1 MADMGL
7 SIDNLA
13 YLESLLE
20 HAPELLEGL
29 EESLPTERGLPVLS
43 SGDSDKQS
51 RLNAMIWAYRDGG
64 YLHGHLNPLGSYMTK
79 EMKYLFLTMKGGV
92 ESLKPEQFGLDS
104 SDRNQLFNPGRFFK
118 EDSVPLA
125 EIVKRMDETYCG
137 TLGAEILHIQ
147 NQSMRNWLIS
157 NMENPDKS
165 VSIDPS
171 LQREIQEDLIR
182 AEEFEKFI
190 NSSFVGQK
198 RFSLEGGE
206 AVIPALKYLFKK
218 SISLGIREVVI
229 GMAHRGRL
237 NVLVN
242 AISKPAAEIFAMFQN
257 NYQPYVYGGS
267 GDVKYHMGQSCDF
280 FDEEGRSLHISL
292 VSNPSHLEAVNPVV
306 EGKTRGIQRRRG
318 DENRKKVMPVL
329 IHGDAAFSGQGVVY
343 ETLNL
348 SQLKGYRTG
357 GTIHIIIN
365 NQIGFTTA
373 SRDSR
378 STYFATDVAKS
389 LPIPIFHANGDDPES
404 VIKAMDLAVRW
415 RHKFGYDVIVDIICY
430 RRLGH
435 NEADEPSFTHPIMY
449 QLIKQHKSVTFIY
462 GEFLKE
468 NNILS
473 KTDLESFKTSYITE
487 LTADFELAKG
497 YADYQWNNAFRKGD
511 WKGMTFDYF
520 FEFPHTGVK
529 PDRLRR
535 IAGVLT
541 HIPEGFTAH
550 SKLQRFV
557 KNRRKALDEKK
568 GIDWAF
574 AESLAFGSLLADGYH
589 VRLSGEDCGRGT
601 FSQRHARW
609 WDVSVDNPDSY
620 VPLKHLE
627 KESTGPMGVFSVYN
641 SPLSEFSVLGFEYG
655 YSLAMPKV
663 LVLWEAQFGD
673 FANGAQ
679 TIIDQFICSGEQKWF
694 RSSGMV
700 LLLPHG
706 YEGQGPEHSNA
717 YLERYL
723 SLCAED
729 NMQVCNLTTPAQ
741 YFHLIRKQMIQPFR
755 KPLILMTPKSLLRHK
770 KAVSDLKDLEQ
781 GKFQTVLDDR
791 DEYKGAEILLLCS
804 GKVYYDLLERREE
817 LGSRKAAILRLEQ
830 IYPFPAE
837 SLKEI
842 IQYYGS
848 VKQLRWVQEEPR
860 NKGSWSFV
868 HEPLNQLG
876 RRKWSYV
883 GRLPSASSSTGAHN
897 KNMEELEALLQ
908 DAFDE
913 VKNK

>member
-1 MADMGL
+1 MADKGI

-13 YLESLLE
+13 YLESLLDE
-20 HAPELLEGL
+20 GTLSPELLEEL
-29 EESLPTERGLPVLS
+29 EGGS
-43 SGDSDKQS
+43 SAFSSDETVSDKQS
-51 RLNAMIWAYRDGG
+51 RLNALIWAYRDAG
-64 YLHGHLNPLGSYMTK
+64 YLHGHLNPLGHYMTT
-79 EMKYLFLTMKGGV
+79 EMKYIFLTMKGGV
-92 ESLKPEQFGLDS
+92 ESLKPEKFGMDE
-104 SDRNQLFNPGRFFK
+104 SDLEKSFHPGRFFK
-118 EDSVPLA
+118 EESLPLK
-125 EIVKRMDETYCG
+125 EIVKRLEEVYCG

-147 NQSMRNWLIS
+147 NVSMRNWLIS
-157 NMENPDKS
+157 NMERPDKS
-165 VSIDPS
+165 VIIESK
-171 LQREIQEDLIR
+171 LQKGIQEDLIR

-190 NSSFVGQK
+190 NNRFVGQK

-218 SISLGIREVVI
+218 SIQLGIREAVI

-267 GDVKYHMGQSCDF
+267 GDVKYHVGQSCDF
-280 FDEEGRSLHISL
+280 FDDEGHNLHISL

-318 DENRKKVMPVL
+318 DTNRKKVMPIL
-329 IHGDAAFSGQGVVY
+329 IHGDAAFSGQGIVY

-378 STYFATDVAKS
+378 STFFATDVAKS

-415 RHKFGYDVIVDIICY
+415 RHKFGYDVVVDIICY

-449 QLIKQHKSVTFIY
+449 ELIKKHQSVTSLY
-462 GEFLKE
+462 GDVLHEKE
-468 NNILS
+468 VLTRIEQ
-473 KTDLESFKTSYITE
+473 DSFRHSYIAE
-487 LTADFELAKG
+487 LADDFEEAKG
-497 YADYQWNNAFRKGD
+497 YGDHQWNNAFQKGD

-520 FEFPHTGVK
+520 FDFPHTGVQSDK
-529 PDRLRR
+529 LRL
-535 IAGVLT
+535 IAEVLT
-541 HIPEGFTAH
+541 RIPEGFTAH
-550 SKLQRFV
+550 PKLQRFV
-557 KNRRKALDEKK
+557 SNRRKALDEKK

-574 AESLAFGSLLADGYH
+574 AESMAFGSLQTEGYH

-601 FSQRHARW
+601 FSQRHAKW
-609 WDVSVDNPDSY
+609 WDVSVENPQSY
-620 VPLKHLE
+620 TPLNHLE
-627 KESTGPMGVFSVYN
+627 KDPSGPLGVFSVYD

-655 YSLAMPKV
+655 YSLAMPRV

-679 TIIDQFICSGEQKWF
+679 TIIDQFISSGEQKWF
-694 RSSGMV
+694 RSSGLV

-723 SLCAED
+723 SLCAEN

-741 YFHLIRKQMIQPFR
+741 YFHLLRKQMIQLFR
-755 KPLILMTPKSLLRHK
+755 KPLILMTPKSLLRHPL
-770 KAVSDLKDLEQ
+770 AISDLKDLEN
-781 GKFQTVLDDR
+781 GKFQTVLEDDPGYR
-791 DEYKGAEILLLCS
+791 KAEVILLCS
-804 GKVYYDLLERREE
+804 GKVYYDLLERRDQM
-817 LGSRKAAILRLEQ
+817 GIQRCAILRLEQ
-830 IYPFPAE
+830 IYPFPE
-837 SLKEI
+837 ERLKEI
-842 IQYYGS
+842 IKSYPWLR
-848 VKQLRWVQEEPR
+848 QLRWVQEEPR

-868 HEPLNQLG
+868 QERLNALG
-876 RRKWSYV
+876 DRTWSYV
-883 GRLPSASSSTGAHN
+883 GRPASASSSTGAHV
-897 KNMEELEALLQ
+897 KNTQEMEAFLRE
-908 DAFDE
+908 AFDE
-913 VKNK
+913 VNDL

>member
-1 MADMGL
+1 MADKGI

-20 HAPELLEGL
+20 SGE
-29 EESLPTERGLPVLS
+29 LS
-43 SGDSDKQS
+43 SEDLDQLGGSSSSIDNTLSDKQS
-51 RLNAMIWAYRDGG
+51 RLNALIWAYRDAGH
-64 YLHGHLNPLGSYMTK
+64 LHGHLNPLGHYMTR
-79 EMKYLFLTMKGGV
+79 EMKYIFLTMKGGV
-92 ESLKPEQFGLDS
+92 ESLKPEQFGLDPEDLGKS
-104 SDRNQLFNPGRFFK
+104 FNPGRFFK
-118 EDSVPLA
+118 EESMPL
-125 EIVKRMDETYCG
+125 EQIIKRLDEVYRG

-147 NQSMRNWLIS
+147 NVSMRNWLIT
-157 NMENPDKS
+157 NMERPEKS
-165 VSIDPS
+165 VPINPS
-171 LQREIQEDLIR
+171 LQKGIQEDLIR

-190 NSSFVGQK
+190 NNRFVGQK

-206 AVIPALKYLFKK
+206 VVIPALKYLFKK
-218 SISLGIREVVI
+218 SFSLGIREAVI

-267 GDVKYHMGQSCDF
+267 GDVKYHVGQSCDF
-280 FDEEGRSLHISL
+280 SDDEGRSLHISL

-318 DENRKKVMPVL
+318 DTNRKKVMPIL
-329 IHGDAAFSGQGVVY
+329 IHGDAAFSGQGIVY

-378 STYFATDVAKS
+378 STFFATDVAKS

-415 RHKFGYDVIVDIICY
+415 RHKFGYDVVVDIICY

-449 QLIKQHKSVTFIY
+449 HLIKKHPSVTTLY
-462 GEFLKE
+462 GEILKE
-468 NNILS
+468 KNIQS
-473 KTDLESFKTSYITE
+473 KIEQEGFRLSYITE
-487 LTADFELAKG
+487 LAADFEEAKG
-497 YADYQWNNAFRKGD
+497 YGDHQWNNAFRKGD
-511 WKGMTFDYF
+511 WKGMTFEYSFD
-520 FEFPHTGVK
+520 FPPTGVP

-535 IAGVLT
+535 IGEVLT
-541 HIPEGFTAH
+541 TIPEGLTAH
-550 SKLQRFV
+550 PKLKRFV
-557 KNRRKALDEKK
+557 ENRRKALDDKT
-568 GIDWAF
+568 GIDWSF
-574 AESLAFGSLLADGYH
+574 AESLAFGSLQTEGYH

-601 FSQRHARW
+601 FSQRHAKW
-609 WDVSVDNPDSY
+609 WDVSAENPQSY
-620 VPLKHLE
+620 APLNHLE
-627 KESTGPMGVFSVYN
+627 KDPSGPMGVFSVYD

-655 YSLAMPKV
+655 YSLAMPRV

-741 YFHLIRKQMIQPFR
+741 YFHILRKQMIQPFR

-770 KAVSDLKDLEQ
+770 LAVSDLKDLEEGQ
-781 GKFQTVLDDR
+781 FQTVLEDDPKYR
-791 DEYKGAEILLLCS
+791 KAEVILLCS
-804 GKVYYDLLERREE
+804 GKVYYDLLERRDQLDSE
-817 LGSRKAAILRLEQ
+817 RCAILRLEQ
-830 IYPFPAE
+830 IYPFPE
-837 SLKEI
+837 LRLKELI
-842 IQYYGS
+842 KSYPWFR
-848 VKQLRWVQEEPR
+848 QLRWVQEEPR
-860 NKGSWSFV
+860 NKGSWSFLQ
-868 HEPLNQLG
+868 ERLSRLG
-876 RRKWSYV
+876 DRNWSYV
-883 GRLPSASSSTGAHN
+883 GRPPSASSSAGAHV
-897 KNMEELEALLQ
+897 KNMEELESFLQ
-908 DAFDE
+908 EAFEE
-913 VKNK
+913 VNDK

>member
-1 MADMGL
+1 MVEKGI
-7 SIDNLA
+7 SIENLA
-13 YLESLLE
+13 YLETLLE
-20 HAPELLEGL
+20 DGALSPSWREELEGPSPGSPL
-29 EESLPTERGLPVLS
+29 LPDAG
-43 SGDSDKQS
+43 SDKQS
-51 RLNAMIWAYRDGG
+51 RLNALIWAYRDGG
-64 YLHGHLNPLGSYMTK
+64 YLHGRLNPLGHYMTK
-79 EMKYLFLTMKGGV
+79 EMKYIYLTMKGGV
-92 ESLKPEQFGLDS
+92 ESLKPEQFGFDE
-104 SDRNQLFNPGRFFK
+104 SDMEKPFRPGRFFK
-118 EDSVPLA
+118 EESLPLRD
-125 EIVKRMDETYCG
+125 IIKRLDDVYCG

-147 NQSMRNWLIS
+147 NVSMRNWLIS
-157 NMENPDKS
+157 NMEQPDKS
-165 VSIDPS
+165 VRIDAA
-171 LQREIQEDLIR
+171 LQQGIQKDLIR

-190 NSSFVGQK
+190 NTRFVGQK

-206 AVIPALKYLFKK
+206 VVIPALKYLFKK
-218 SISLGIREVVI
+218 SIQLGIRETVI

-280 FDEEGRSLHISL
+280 NDEEGRNLHISL

-306 EGKTRGIQRRRG
+306 EGKTRGIQRRRK
-318 DENRKKVMPVL
+318 DSNRKKVIPIL
-329 IHGDAAFSGQGVVY
+329 IHGDAAFSGQGIVY

-389 LPIPIFHANGDDPES
+389 LPIPIFHANGDEPES

-415 RHKFGYDVIVDIICY
+415 RHKFGYDVVVDIICY

-449 QLIKQHKSVTFIY
+449 QLIRKHQSVMTLY
-462 GEFLKE
+462 GRELEEKG
-468 NNILS
+468 ILS
-473 KTDLESFKTSYITE
+473 QIDQEAFKLSYISE
-487 LTADFELAKG
+487 MTADFEEAKAYG
-497 YADYQWNNAFRKGD
+497 DHQWNNAFQKGE
-511 WKGMTFDYF
+511 WKGMTFKYSFD
-520 FEFPHTGVK
+520 FPDTGVS
-529 PDRLRR
+529 PERLRA
-535 IAGVLT
+535 IGEVLT
-541 HIPEGFTAH
+541 LIPEGFVAH

-557 KNRRKALDEKK
+557 ENRRKALDDKK

-574 AESLAFGSLLADGYH
+574 AESMAFGSLLTEGYH

-601 FSQRHARW
+601 FSQRHAKW
-609 WDVSVDNPDSY
+609 WDVSVENPQSY
-620 VPLKHLE
+620 IPLNHLE
-627 KESTGPMGVFSVYN
+627 GISPVPGRIFSVYD

-655 YSLAMPKV
+655 YSLAMPRV

-694 RSSGMV
+694 RSSGLV

-741 YFHLIRKQMIQPFR
+741 YFHVLRKQMIQPFR

-770 KAVSDLKDLEQ
+770 RAVSDLQDLEE
-781 GKFQTVLDDR
+781 GRFQAVLK
-791 DEYKGAEILLLCS
+791 DESKYRKAEIILLCS
-804 GKVYYDLLERREE
+804 GKVYYDLIERRDQ
-817 LGSRKAAILRLEQ
+817 LGTDRCAILRLEQ
-830 IYPFPAE
+830 IYPIPE
-837 SLKEI
+837 DRLKEI
-842 IQYYGS
+842 LKSYPW
-848 VKQLRWVQEEPR
+848 VRQLRWVQEEPR
-860 NKGSWSFV
+860 NKGAWSFLQ
-868 HEPLNQLG
+868 ERLSRLG
-876 RRKWSYV
+876 EKRWSYV
-883 GRLPSASSSTGAHN
+883 GRPASASSSAGAHV
-897 KNMEELEALLQ
+897 KDMEELEEFLQ
-908 DAFDE
+908 EAFDE
-913 VKNK
+913 VNDK

>member
-1 MADMGL
+1 MTDKSI
-7 SIDNLA
+7 SIDNLI

-20 HAPELLEGL
+20 DPSVSSDVVKAWEENAAPT
-29 EESLPTERGLPVLS
+29 TENDR
-43 SGDSDKQS
+43 QS
-51 RLNAMIWAYRDGG
+51 RLNAMIWAYRDAG
-64 YLHGHLNPLGSYMTK
+64 YLHGNLNPLGSYMTK
-79 EMKYLFLTMKGGV
+79 EMKYIFLTMKGGV
-92 ESLKPEQFGLDS
+92 ESLKPEQFGLSKSDMEDS
-104 SDRNQLFNPGRFFK
+104 FNPGRFFK
-118 EDSVPLA
+118 EDSLPLKD
-125 EIVKRMDETYCG
+125 IIRRLDETYCG

-157 NMENPDKS
+157 NMEDPDKS
-165 VSIDPS
+165 VKMEN
-171 LQREIQEDLIR
+171 LQKKRIHEDLIR

-190 NSSFVGQK
+190 NTSFIGQK

-206 AVIPALKYLFKK
+206 AVIPALKYLFRK
-218 SISLGIREVVI
+218 SIDLGIKEAVI

-242 AISKPAAEIFAMFQN
+242 AISKPAAELFAMFQN

-280 FDEEGRSLHISL
+280 FDEEERSLHISL
-292 VSNPSHLEAVNPVV
+292 VANPSHLEAVNPVV

-318 DENRKKVMPVL
+318 DKNRKKVIPVL

-404 VIKAMDLAVRW
+404 VLKAVDLALRW

-435 NEADEPSFTHPIMY
+435 NEADEPSFTHPMMY
-449 QLIKQHKSVTFIY
+449 GLIKKHSSVTTLY
-462 GEFLKE
+462 GEELKKQSVLADKD
-468 NNILS
+468 IS
-473 KTDLESFKTSYITE
+473 SFRTSYVNE
-487 LTADFELAKG
+487 LSADFEIAKG

-511 WKGMTFDYF
+511 WKGMTSEYF
-520 FEFPHTGVK
+520 FEFPHSGVK
-529 PDRLRR
+529 AERLKN
-535 IAGVLT
+535 IGMTLT
-541 HIPEGFTAH
+541 QIPESFKAH
-550 SKLQRFV
+550 PKLQRFV
-557 KNRRKALDEKK
+557 NNRRKAIEERK

-574 AESLAFGSLLADGYH
+574 AESLAFGSLLTEGYH

-609 WDVSVDNPDSY
+609 WDISVENPDSY

-627 KESTGPMGVFSVYN
+627 KEPGTEMGVFSVYD

-655 YSLAMPKV
+655 YTLAMPRV

-679 TIIDQFICSGEQKWF
+679 TIIDQFISSGEQKWF
-694 RSSGMV
+694 RSSGLV

-729 NMQVCNLTTPAQ
+729 NMQVCNLTTPSQ
-741 YFHLIRKQMIQPFR
+741 YFHVLRKQMIQPFR

-770 KAVSDLKDLEQ
+770 SAVSDLQDMEQ
-781 GKFQTVLDDR
+781 GKFQTVLDDSESYR
-791 DEYKGAEILLLCS
+791 DAEILLLCS
-804 GKVYYDLLERREE
+804 GKVYYDLLERRE
-817 LGSRKAAILRLEQ
+817 KTADTNIAILRLEQ
-830 IYPFPAE
+830 ISPFPE
-837 SLKEI
+837 EQLKKNLEA
-842 IQYYGS
+842 YTNL
-848 VKQLRWVQEEPR
+848 KQLRWVQEEPG
-860 NKGSWSFV
+860 NKGAWTYVS
-868 HEPLNQLG
+868 EKLNRLG
-876 RRKWSYV
+876 RRKWNYV
-883 GRLPSASSSTGAHN
+883 GRDPSASSSTGAHE
-897 KNMEELEALLQ
+897 KNSEEKEDFLSK
-908 DAFDE
+908 AFM
-913 VKNK
+913 KGNSK